1 MIRKI
6 LKVTLLLLLV
16 AVCGVGYMGWF
27 RIRSTRLDLDNVELM
42 ADPAAAMEVDQDI
55 LDEIVRR
62 KKAESRVKDEE
73 TEAGNSLSELRIVD
87 PKEVVWKNEKLSALK
102 DKNLVNFL
110 LIDQAQKNGEK
121 RQTTDQ
127 IIVCIYHL

>member
-1 MIRKI
+1 M
-6 LKVTLLLLLV
+6 
-16 AVCGVGYMGWF
+16 
-27 RIRSTRLDLDNVELM
+27 ELM

-87 PKEVVWKNEKLSALK
+87 QKEVVWKNEKLSALK

-110 LIDQAQKNGEK
+110 LIDQAQKKG
-121 RQTTDQ
+121 
-127 IIVCIYHL
+127 

>member
-1 MIRKI
+1 MRLRKNLETIDSIDEFKEMESTVIRKI

-62 KKAESRVKDEE
+62 KKAESRVKDE
-73 TEAGNSLSELRIVD
+73 
-87 PKEVVWKNEKLSALK
+87 
-102 DKNLVNFL
+102 
-110 LIDQAQKNGEK
+110 
-121 RQTTDQ
+121 
-127 IIVCIYHL
+127 